1 MRGPRREER
10 TRINE
15 RIRVREIRVIDET
28 GQQLG
33 IMPPAQALAVA
44 RQKGLDL
51 VEVSP
56 TAVPPVCRIMD
67 YGRFQYLEQKR
78 ARQAKKHQKT
88 IEIKEIKFRPKVDEH
103 DYQFKKKHIERF
115 LADGDKV
122 KATVF
127 FRGREIAH
135 PEIGRRI
142 LERLVGELT
151 EQAIAETLP
160 RLEGNQMSTILAQR
174 PQRKPVAAAAPRSAG
189 GEAAAVPATDGGE
202 GPA

>member
-142 LERLVGELT
+142 LERLVSELT

-174 PQRKPVAAAAPRSAG
+174 PPKKQPGAPKG
-189 GEAAAVPATDGGE
+189 PGEAVPAAE
-202 GPA
+202 HS